1 MSAPPPPVAATVLEH
16 AKDSLQKDTIGP
28 LKLGFVLIV
37 TVFILFI
44 VFWGTFD
51 LIPPPLK

>member
-1 MSAPPPPVAATVLEH
+1 MGLEH
-16 AKDSLQKDTIGP
+16 AIDSLQKDTIGP
-28 LKLGFVLIV
+28 LKLGFILVVIE
-37 TVFILFI
+37 FILFI